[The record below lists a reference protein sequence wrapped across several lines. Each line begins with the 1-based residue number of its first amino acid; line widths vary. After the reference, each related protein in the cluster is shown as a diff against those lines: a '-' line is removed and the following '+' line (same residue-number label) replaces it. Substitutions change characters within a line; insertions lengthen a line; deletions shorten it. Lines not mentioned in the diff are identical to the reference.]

1 VKRKGYEIELYG
13 HYYTGIYLEG
23 QRQTTKD
30 FRVSGLAAV
39 I

>member
-1 VKRKGYEIELYG
+1 MNRKGYDIEFCG

-23 QRQTTKD
+23 QRQTVKD
-30 FRVSGLAAV
+30 FKVSGLEAE